1 MKKLALR
8 MTKKKLWDVVDSPLK
23 TEFVLAELKCRH
35 LVLCPILVSSV
46 KKRLKK

>member
-23 TEFVLAELKCRH
+23 TEFVE
-35 LVLCPILVSSV
+35 IEM
-46 KKRLKK
+46 